1 LAVRRN
7 ENSTYPALARYRL
20 GKMLEA
26 EGKLGAAA
34 YEFRIAMNG
43 QQGSAEAAVALG
55 LLLEKGRPPEN
66 RPDKDLARSAFR
78 RGFELNKNIGALP
91 YVTFLERESDYKD
104 LAIELYKNGIRD
116 LPADALFRLGYL
128 LRVKRYSNEAKETL
142 KSALKERSV
151 SAAVELYQIFR
162 LEGNAT
168 EAATVIETAAGIAD
182 WFGKQVLDAFEKK
195 NEIEGARALKKRL
208 EQSSERIVVVGEMT

>member
-1 LAVRRN
+1 
-7 ENSTYPALARYRL
+7 
-20 GKMLEA
+20 
-26 EGKLGAAA
+26 
-34 YEFRIAMNG
+34 
-43 QQGSAEAAVALG
+43 LG

-78 RGFELNKNIGALP
+78 RGFELDKNIGALP
-91 YVTFLERESDYKD
+91 YVTYLERESDYKD
-104 LAIELYKNGIRD
+104 LAIELYKNGIHD

-128 LRVKRYSNEAKETL
+128 LRVKRYSTEAKETL
-142 KSALKERSV
+142 KSALEKRSV

-168 EAATVIETAAGIAD
+168 EAASVIETAAGIAK

-208 EQSSERIVVVGEMT
+208 EQSSERIVIVGERT